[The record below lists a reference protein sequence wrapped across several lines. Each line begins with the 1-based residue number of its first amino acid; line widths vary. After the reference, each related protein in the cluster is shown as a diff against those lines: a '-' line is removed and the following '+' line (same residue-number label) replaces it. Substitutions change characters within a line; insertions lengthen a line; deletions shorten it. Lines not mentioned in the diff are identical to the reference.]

1 MVSVRFSGPSDWHVR
16 PAGRGDHGAVLE
28 LITAFYREG
37 NFATATDVLA
47 AHLTTLIAADT
58 ARVAVAVTE
67 HRCAGFSI
75 TTTSF
80 GLEQGLVAEL
90 EDLYVHPELRHRG
103 IASALIEDS
112 ARWARQWGCGEL
124 ELVVAD
130 NGQGIDALLEFY
142 RRRGFAD
149 GGRRLVSRRL

>member
-1 MVSVRFSGPSDWHVR
+1 MAREKFSGPSDCHVR
-16 PAGRGDHGAVLE
+16 PAGRGDHGAVLD
-28 LITAFYREG
+28 LITSFYRQEG
-37 NFATATDVLA
+37 FATATDVLA
-47 AHLTTLIAADT
+47 AHLTTLIVADN
-58 ARVAVAVTE
+58 ARVAVAIAE
-67 HRCAGFSI
+67 HRCAGFGI

-90 EDLYVHPELRHRG
+90 EDLYVHPDLRHRG

-112 ARWARQWGCGEL
+112 ARWAREWGCGEL

-130 NGQGIDALLEFY
+130 HGHGVGALLEFY